1 MGKMLGT
8 NVFSDMNSAY
18 YYLSRALVL
27 EGDEISGTTEINNML
42 FSIVDPTKN
51 IAQIRTKSKFGVSLS
66 YALGELVWYLSGD
79 NSTEFIGQFGSLWQ
93 RISDDGKTNNSAYG
107 YLIKNKWGFDQ
118 LDLMYNILTEDS
130 SSRRAVININT
141 PHPEVIETKDE
152 PCTISLQFFIRDGAL
167 NMTTVMRSNDIWFG
181 TPYDVIY
188 FTTLQQILA
197 SRLDV
202 KVGIY
207 THFAGSFHVYDR
219 NIEDLKKVAEY
230 AYEDYDDSISIDV
243 LKLYDNIDEFKEE
256 LLSISTP
263 ETIKTDIVDLAKKNG
278 II

>member
-8 NVFSDMNSAY
+8 NMFTDMNSAY

-27 EGDEISGTTEINNML
+27 EGDAISGTTEINNML
-42 FSIVDPTKN
+42 FSILDPTKN
-51 IAQIRTKSKFGVSLS
+51 IAQIRTKSEFGVSLS

-107 YLIKNKWGFDQ
+107 YLIKNKWGFNQ

-141 PHPEVIETKDE
+141 PHPEVIKTKDE
-152 PCTISLQFFIRDGAL
+152 PCTISLQFFVRDGAL

-197 SRLDV
+197 SRLGV

-230 AYEDYDDSISIDV
+230 AYEDYDEGISIDV
-243 LKLYDNIDEFKEE
+243 LRLYDNIDEFKEE